1 MNQKEPA
8 LQRNPSSRRP
18 PVQRVPQQPKQ
29 VVQQPRKK
37 KLGTKQLKRG
47 VLPR

>member
-1 MNQKEPA
+1 
-8 LQRNPSSRRP
+8 
-18 PVQRVPQQPKQ
+18 VQRVPQQPKQ
-29 VVQQPRKK
+29 LVQQPRKK